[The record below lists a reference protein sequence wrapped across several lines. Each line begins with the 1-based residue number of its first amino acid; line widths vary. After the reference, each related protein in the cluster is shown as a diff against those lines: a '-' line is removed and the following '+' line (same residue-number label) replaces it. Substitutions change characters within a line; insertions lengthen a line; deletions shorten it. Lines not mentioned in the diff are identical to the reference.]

1 MKIESVVSF
10 YDRESVGATEFRRLY
25 ANIRKGDNGE
35 LRTLMVTSSA
45 VEEGKSTI
53 SSFLAM
59 SIAESTEQKILL
71 LDSDMRRPMI
81 NVLFKTLLEK
91 GFSDLLLK
99 KVDVK
104 ETIKA
109 TPIQNLSILT
119 AGTLNEDPS
128 AILNPIRLR
137 EILEELKFYFDF
149 IIVDAPPVI
158 PVSDPVIIAPETDGT
173 LLVVRAGSTPRDV
186 VKRSLNFLRNSKIDV
201 LGVVLN
207 NLDEVLPYYY
217 SPRYYS
223 YKYYN
228 RDTLILKSDAY
239 IMQPNA

>member
-1 MKIESVVSF
+1 MKIESVVNF

-25 ANIRKGDNGE
+25 ANIRKGENGE
-35 LRTLMVTSSA
+35 LRNLMITSSA

-71 LDSDMRRPMI
+71 LDTDMRRPMI
-81 NVLFKTLLEK
+81 NVLFKLPLET

-99 KVDVK
+99 EIDVK
-104 ETIKA
+104 DAIKQ
-109 TPIQNLSILT
+109 TPIQNLSIIT
-119 AGTLNEDPS
+119 AGKLIQDPS
-128 AILNPIRLR
+128 AILNPKRLHDV
-137 EILEELKFYFDF
+137 LEELKFYFDF
-149 IIVDAPPVI
+149 IVVDAPPVI
-158 PVSDPVIIAPETDGT
+158 PVSDPVIIAAETDAT

-186 VKRSLNFLRNSKIDV
+186 VKRSQNFLNNSRINV

-207 NLDEVLPYYY
+207 NYDEVLPYYY

-228 RDTLILKSDAY
+228 RESDSVKK
-239 IMQPNA
+239 

>member
-1 MKIESVVSF
+1 MKIESIVSF

-25 ANIRKGDNGE
+25 ANIRKGENGD
-35 LRTLMVTSSA
+35 LRTLVVTSSA

-53 SSFLAM
+53 SSFLSM
-59 SIAESTEQKILL
+59 SVAESTEQKILL
-71 LDSDMRRPMI
+71 LDTDMRRPMV
-81 NVLFKTLLEK
+81 NVLFKLPLEI

-99 KVDVK
+99 EVDVK
-104 ETIKA
+104 DTIKQ
-109 TPIQNLSILT
+109 TPIQNLSIVT
-119 AGTLNEDPS
+119 AGKLIKDPS
-128 AILNPIRLR
+128 AILNPTKLR
-137 EILEELKFYFDF
+137 EVIEELKFYFDF

-158 PVSDPVIIAPETDGT
+158 PVSDPVIIAAETDAT

-186 VKRSLNFLRNSKIDV
+186 VKRSLNFLNNSKINV
-201 LGVVLN
+201 LGVVIN

-228 RDTLILKSDAY
+228 RENVKVKK
-239 IMQPNA
+239 